1 MTKKLE
7 YKPHVDDL
15 VYATKVFVN
24 ELSKVQNQYFDDL
37 CDQLELTEEGTDW
50 LFDYV
55 FNEPLEETFT
65 EFLEARDLKFKKF
78 KIKEE
83 V

>member
-37 CDQLELTEEGTDW
+37 CDQLELTEEGTNW

-55 FNEPLEETFT
+55 FNEPLENMFT
-65 EFLEARDLKFKKF
+65 EYLELRGLD
-78 KIKEE
+78 IKNFQRKQK
-83 V
+83 